1 MPRIFAP
8 NEDWDYNQGDYEV
21 FNGAFAIPATETA
34 AIAYFTAEGFD
45 VDTSKNAL
53 TPLDKLSRDD
63 LDDIATYLGIALVP
77 GDGKMDVVKDIE
89 DLISTHLRVTLT
101 VTTTETAKAGESVI
115 AVTEALDAPT
125 NIHKYKAAA
134 AATSLRYGDAPDST
148 WTTFVSGAT
157 LTGLTTGHHCSVVEC
172 NAAGTFVYNYGD
184 VVIDATPGA

>member
-8 NEDWDYNQGDYEV
+8 NEEWDYNQGDYEV

-63 LDDIATYLGIALVP
+63 LDDIATYLGITLVP
-77 GDGKMDVVKDIE
+77 ADGKMDVVKDIE
-89 DLISTHLRVTLT
+89 DLISTHLLGALT
-101 VTTTETAKAGESVI
+101 VSSTDTAVLGESVI
-115 AVTEALDAPT
+115 AVTEALTGT

-134 AATSLRYGDAPDST
+134 AATALRYGDAPDST
-148 WTTFVSGAT
+148 WTTFTSGAT

-172 NAAGTFVYNYGD
+172 NAAGTFVYKYGD
-184 VVIDATPGA
+184 VVIDATP